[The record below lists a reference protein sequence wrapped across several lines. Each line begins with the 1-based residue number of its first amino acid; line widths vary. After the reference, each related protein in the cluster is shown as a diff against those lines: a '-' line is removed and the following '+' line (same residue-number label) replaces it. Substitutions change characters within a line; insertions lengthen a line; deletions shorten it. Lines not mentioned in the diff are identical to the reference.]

1 MNKSEAYFWAIA
13 CIINDSTLE
22 IDQKVDILTHIVP
35 DYNTAVWSESRE
47 KEVQA

>member
-1 MNKSEAYFWAIA
+1 MNKSEAYFWAISS
-13 CIINDSTLE
+13 IINDGSTD
-22 IDQKVDILTHIVP
+22 IDLKVDILSYIVP

>member
-13 CIINDSTLE
+13 SIINNGA
-22 IDQKVDILTHIVP
+22 IDIDLKVDILSHIVP